1 MEEAIKGDFAFVK
14 AWKGDTAGNLVFKRT
29 SRNFN
34 PMVATAGKVC
44 TTCALRAS
52 LYYMCLALELQCAR
66 VSMLQFRLTSHNLAS
81 AFVITFPRVSQVTVA
96 EVEHIVPAGKQN
108 DSCESTHHAS
118 FYVQA
123 ALTLTRS
130 MCLVFT

>member
-44 TTCALRAS
+44 NTCAL
-52 LYYMCLALELQCAR
+52 
-66 VSMLQFRLTSHNLAS
+66 
-81 AFVITFPRVSQVTVA
+81 
-96 EVEHIVPAGKQN
+96 
-108 DSCESTHHAS
+108 HAS
-118 FYVQA
+118 FSARV
-123 ALTLTRS
+123 
-130 MCLVFT
+130 

>member
-44 TTCALRAS
+44 NTCAVHARFS
-52 LYYMCLALELQCAR
+52 AR
-66 VSMLQFRLTSHNLAS
+66 VRACCNFNWTSHNLAS
-81 AFVITFPRVSQVTVA
+81 AFVFTFPKYRVSQVTVA

-108 DSCESTHHAS
+108 VSCESTHYAS
-118 FYVQA
+118 FYIQA
-123 ALTLTRS
+123 ALTLMRS